1 MRVKKSE
8 GKRGGGV
15 VWLGSAAVLR
25 ASVRRPSS
33 LGSGQSEREK
43 QVVHEKNRPPPRCP
57 SSSTAKTAGVHAASN
72 RVAAR
77 LQIGFQDVKREKKK
91 KKGTQQPPGDRVGV
105 RRRGI
110 GISSHPCAR
119 ASPLCTGAVGVCQLG
134 AITGKNSASMPPPSQ
149 THVSDETCSQTCSLR
164 FHTPSPLLPRRPDR
178 ECIPRTRHPHLIRT
192 TKAAWIN
199 RKMIRTCWR

>member
-43 QVVHEKNRPPPRCP
+43 QVVHEKNRPPQRCP

-91 KKGTQQPPGDRVGV
+91 KRYTATA
-105 RRRGI
+105 RRQSGSPSEGI

-134 AITGKNSASMPPPSQ
+134 AITGKNSGVDA
-149 THVSDETCSQTCSLR
+149 
-164 FHTPSPLLPRRPDR
+164 SPLRRRTFPTKPAAKPAAYDFTHRRPCCHVALI
-178 ECIPRTRHPHLIRT
+178 ESAFLVLGIHIASEPTRWLGV
-192 TKAAWIN
+192 N
-199 RKMIRTCWR
+199 EKMIRTCWR